1 MIRLKVV
8 LNVMLTNTLGIVYDC
23 CVFDR
28 EVRQHFGDSFSH
40 AGTVIQMLILR
51 IFRAM
56 DDEIVTAEMS

>member
-1 MIRLKVV
+1 MIMLKVV

-28 EVRQHFGDSFSH
+28 EVRQHIGDSFSH
-40 AGTVIQMLILR
+40 AGTVIQMLIFR